1 MARISNSDILNK
13 YRSKIEQSERWRKQ
27 EQYDELWTRMVDL
40 YRGKHYSSE
49 SEEDRLLVN
58 IAFATI
64 NVVGPSVSI
73 NYPKISVNAR
83 KFEDADRA
91 VLTETIVNY
100 WWKHLDFQLNE
111 PNNSNLTEV
120 PKSVMPTNKKTL
132 L

>member
-1 MARISNSDILNK
+1 MARISNSDILTK

-27 EQYDELWTRMVDL
+27 EQYDECWTRMVDL

-49 SEEDRLLVN
+49 SKEDRLLVN

-83 KFEDADRA
+83 KFEDAD
-91 VLTETIVNY
+91 L
-100 WWKHLDFQLNE
+100 
-111 PNNSNLTEV
+111 
-120 PKSVMPTNKKTL
+120 
-132 L
+132 